1 MTLGKC
7 KSKKRHVVI
16 SVHVALFKAEHTQ
29 DMNIPPST
37 LTVCP
42 VM

>member
-1 MTLGKC
+1 M
-7 KSKKRHVVI
+7 VI
-16 SVHVALFKAEHTQ
+16 SAHVALFNAMHTQ